1 MLDPLRHSGVEQNR
15 EMSKNELKNK
25 IIANL
30 KKPNHTIF
38 LDSEEHAAIYEVDL
52 DTLNRTVHQLVDEST
67 LVARSNEEFWGFDI
81 GGGDEILCRLGETYF
96 TFSGGGMSAEV
107 IESCTKAEADK
118 LLTKWTS
125 KI

>member
-1 MLDPLRHSGVEQNR
+1 
-15 EMSKNELKNK
+15 MSKNELKNK

-30 KKPNHTIF
+30 KKPNHTII

-67 LVARSNEEFWGFDI
+67 LVARSNEEFWGVDI

-96 TFSGGGMSAEV
+96 TFSGGGMGAEV

>member
-1 MLDPLRHSGVEQNR
+1 
-15 EMSKNELKNK
+15 MSKNELKNK

-30 KKPNHTIF
+30 KKPNHTIV
-38 LDSEEHAAIYEVDL
+38 LDNEEDAAIYEVDL
-52 DTLNRTVHQLVDEST
+52 DTLNRTIHQLVDEST
-67 LVARSNEEFWGFDI
+67 LVARSPNEY
-81 GGGDEILCRLGETYF
+81 GGDPNEYGWGDEILCRLGETYF
-96 TFSGGGMSAEV
+96 IFSGGGMSAEV